1 MSSPLK
7 FTFAILA
14 CVFIGSCHNNLNTP
28 MEQADIIADL
38 SATRIDDTES
48 TKPAIITGHI
58 KNRNLYPDEKEVRIT
73 IPFYG
78 RVPYT
83 TLISPIWSD
92 DTFSFQFFPYATR
105 QISMPPYA
113 EEIIISPGDSIHYE
127 IDFADLLSISC
138 SGNGA
143 ENNHKLAIFHNKYYL
158 KNWHWFNNGSGYGDE
173 TLQELLDT
181 YEQLREDYRAQ
192 LEKFIRDEKP
202 SKKLEEFCQKEIET
216 DYYMFVRFLS
226 QCDWQTDGDLT
237 KVFNVKEV
245 EPLLDEDYMNSNIYQ
260 LAHDVCNW
268 LGFLLHEK
276 NGEYESTDDWTQ
288 DFLKFIYKA
297 TDKKGMMRQLLISNY
312 FNLLIE
318 DNYIDCFEKFYHYF
332 SESVTN
338 PVLKLATR
346 DRYID
351 RKSFNENPKMV
362 SDAILYA
369 DKPKDRGDVTLTENQ
384 GLKLLRDY
392 LKQNEQKVVY
402 VNVGAEWC
410 RGCVEERPYQRDLA
424 DSLKNEPLK
433 IINLMFSRNAYND
446 DVSYTSGGII
456 EDHILTDDELLG
468 LDPILKLGNGIP
480 YYLLIDKDGII
491 VDYGMHLRPSDAN
504 TRRRIEELLKE

>member
-1 MSSPLK
+1 MTHL
-7 FTFAILA
+7 FRFLIATIVCIAI
-14 CVFIGSCHNNLNTP
+14 VSCKDNQPGL
-28 MEQADIIADL
+28 MEQADIISDL
-38 SATRIDDTES
+38 SIVETQDSES

-58 KNRNLYPDEKEVRIT
+58 KNRDRYPDEKVMRIT

-78 RVPYT
+78 RVPYV

-113 EEIIISPGDSIHYE
+113 DEIIISPGDSIHYE
-127 IDFADLLSISC
+127 IDFADLLSVSC

-143 ENNHKLAIFHNKYYL
+143 ENNRKLTIFHNKYYL

-181 YEQLREDYRAQ
+181 YEQLREGYRAQ

-202 SKKLEEFCQKEIET
+202 SKELEEFCRKEIET

-237 KVFNVKEV
+237 KVFNVKEL
-245 EPLLDEDYMNSNIYQ
+245 EPLLDEDYMNGNIYQ
-260 LAHDVCNW
+260 LAHDVSNW

-297 TDKKGMMRQLLISNY
+297 TDKKSTMRQLLVSNY
-312 FNLLIE
+312 FNMLLE
-318 DNYIDCFEKFYHYF
+318 YNDIDCFEKFYHYF

-351 RKSFNENPKMV
+351 RKSFNENPEVV

-369 DKPKDRGDVTLTENQ
+369 DKPKDRGMASVTENQ
-384 GLKLLRDY
+384 GLKMLRDY

-410 RGCVEERPYQRDLA
+410 RGCVEERPYQRELA
-424 DSLKNEPLK
+424 DSLRNEPLK
-433 IINLMFSRNAYND
+433 ILNLLFSRNGYND

-480 YYLLIDKDGII
+480 YYLLIDKNGII
-491 VDYGMHLRPSDAN
+491 VDYGMHLRPSDSK
-504 TRRRIEELLKE
+504 TRRRIEELLNE

>member
-1 MSSPLK
+1 MTRL
-7 FTFAILA
+7 FRFFITTIVCIAI
-14 CVFIGSCHNNLNTP
+14 VSCKDTQP
-28 MEQADIIADL
+28 VSMEQADIVTDL
-38 SATRIDDTES
+38 SIVETQDSES

-58 KNRNLYPDEKEVRIT
+58 KNRQVYPDVKDIRIT
-73 IPFYG
+73 IPFFG
-78 RVPYT
+78 REPV

-127 IDFADLLSISC
+127 IDFADLLSVSC

-143 ENNHKLAIFHNKYYL
+143 ENNRKLTIFHNKYYL
-158 KNWHWFNNGSGYGDE
+158 KNWHWFNHGSGEGDE
-173 TLQELLDT
+173 TVQEMFDV
-181 YEQLREDYRAQ
+181 YEQLRKEYRAQ

-202 SKKLEEFCQKEIET
+202 SKELEEFCRKEIET

-226 QCDWQTDGDLT
+226 QCQRMTAEDLT
-237 KVFNVKEV
+237 KKFKVKEI
-245 EPLLDEDYMNSNIYQ
+245 EPLLDEDYMNGNIYQ
-260 LAHDVCNW
+260 MAHDVVNW
-268 LGFLLHEK
+268 LGYLLIEN
-276 NGEYESTDDWTQ
+276 NGEYESMDDWIH
-288 DFLKFIYKA
+288 DLMRSIYKA
-297 TDKKGMMRQLLISNY
+297 TDRKGMMRQILVSEF
-312 FNLLIE
+312 FNILIE
-318 DNYIDCFEKFYHYF
+318 DNYIDDFEKFYHYF

-346 DRYID
+346 DRYIG
-351 RKSFNENPKMV
+351 RKSFNENPKVV

-369 DKPKDRGDVTLTENQ
+369 DKPKDRGMVSMTENQ
-384 GLKLLRDY
+384 GLKMLRDY

-410 RGCVEERPYQRDLA
+410 RGCVEERPYQRELA
-424 DSLKNEPLK
+424 DSLRNEPLK
-433 IINLMFSRNAYND
+433 ILNLIFSRNGFND

-480 YYLLIDKDGII
+480 YYLLIDKNGII
-491 VDYGMHLRPSDAN
+491 VDYGMHLRPSDSK

>member
-7 FTFAILA
+7 FSVAILA
-14 CVFIGSCHNNLNTP
+14 CVFIGSCRNNLNTP
-28 MEQADIIADL
+28 MEQADIISDL
-38 SATRIDDTES
+38 STTNIDDKDLS
-48 TKPAIITGHI
+48 KPAIITGHI
-58 KNRNLYPDEKEVRIT
+58 KNRHLYPDEKEVRIT

-83 TLISPIWSD
+83 TLISPIWND

-143 ENNHKLAIFHNKYYL
+143 DNNRKLAIFHNKYYL
-158 KNWHWFNNGSGYGDE
+158 KNWHWFNNGSGFGDE
-173 TLQELLDT
+173 TIQEMMDT

-192 LEKFIRDEKP
+192 LEKFIREEKP
-202 SKKLEEFCQKEIET
+202 SKELEEFCRKEIET
-216 DYYMFVRFLS
+216 DYYMYVRFLS
-226 QCDWQTDGDLT
+226 QTDLKVDGDPNKIFDPKDL
-237 KVFNVKEV
+237 
-245 EPLLDEDYMNSNIYQ
+245 EPLLDEDYMNGNIYQ
-260 LAHDVCNW
+260 LAHDVVNW
-268 LGFLLHEK
+268 LGYVQHQNNK
-276 NGEYESTDDWTQ
+276 EYESDDEWIQ
-288 DFLKFIYKA
+288 DLIKSIYKA
-297 TDKKGMMRQLLISNY
+297 TDKKSMMRQLLVSNY
-312 FNLLIE
+312 FNDLIE
-318 DNYIDCFEKFYHYF
+318 YNYIDDFEKFYHYF

-351 RKSFNENPKMV
+351 RKSFNENPKVV

-369 DKPKDRGDVTLTENQ
+369 DKPKDRGMASMAENQ
-384 GLKLLRDY
+384 GLKMLRDY
-392 LKQNEQKVVY
+392 LKQNERKVVY
-402 VNVGAEWC
+402 VNVGANWC
-410 RGCVEERPYQRDLA
+410 RGCVEERPYLRELA
-424 DSLKNEPLK
+424 DSLRNEPLK
-433 IINLMFSRNAYND
+433 ILDLIFSRNGFND
-446 DVSYTSGGII
+446 DVSYTSGGMI
-456 EDHILTDDELLG
+456 EDHLLTDDELLG

-480 YYLLIDKDGII
+480 YYLLIDKNGII
-491 VDYGMHLRPSDAN
+491 VDYGMHLRPSDSK